1 MFQPIV
7 DRYRKA
13 YAGLPRDAWTLSLIL
28 FIDMSGTMVIFFLAL
43 YLTRHLG
50 FSVFQSGQVL
60 SGYGAG
66 MLTGTLL
73 GGFFSDRLGPRRTQ
87 QISLFAAGL
96 SLFVLGACR
105 DFTAILALVFCY
117 ALFTS
122 ALFPANAAAIA
133 EVCVAETRIRGFA
146 LNRLASNLG
155 ATIGPVIG
163 GFLAASNYRLLF
175 WVDGTTCILAS
186 LSFFLFFPGRRRAP
200 SVKPDPAIEIRPAWW
215 KDRGLLGIL
224 AGTVGISLIF
234 NQLWGTFPLYVRTV
248 YGLPENLMG
257 PLFAVNTVM
266 IVLFQMVLTHGLD
279 RFPRGRVAAA
289 GSLFLGLGFGLM
301 PFGRGWLYAAMTV
314 AVWSMGEMLL
324 LPTLTAM
331 ISLRAPEGSQGRY
344 LGLYS
349 LAFSCGFVLGPTAGT
364 RVFERFGGQVLWPAA
379 AALAAMIS
387 VGFLLGARTSSRP
400 GMAGS

>member
-1 MFQPIV
+1 VFQPIV

-28 FIDMSGTMVIFFLAL
+28 FIDTSGTMVIFFLAL

-66 MLTGTLL
+66 TFF
-73 GGFFSDRLGPRRTQ
+73 GGFFSDRLGPRATQ
-87 QISLFAAGL
+87 QISLFGAGL
-96 SLFVLGACR
+96 ALFILGACR
-105 DFTAILALVFCY
+105 SFPAIAALVFSY
-117 ALFTS
+117 AFFTS
-122 ALFPANAAAIA
+122 SLFPANAAAIA
-133 EVCVAETRIRGFA
+133 EVCAAGTRIRGFA

-163 GFLAASNYRLLF
+163 GLLAASDYRLLF

-186 LSFFLFFPGRRRAP
+186 LSFFLLFPGRRRVRPA
-200 SVKPDPAIEIRPAWW
+200 KPDPAAEIRPAWW

-248 YGLPENLMG
+248 YGLPENQMG
-257 PLFAVNTVM
+257 LLFAVNTVL

-279 RFPRGRVAAA
+279 RFPRGRIAAA

-301 PFGRGWLYAAMTV
+301 PFGRGWLYGAMTV
-314 AVWSMGEMLL
+314 AVWSVGEMLL

-331 ISLRAPEGSQGRY
+331 ISLRAPEGGQGKY

-349 LAFSCGFVLGPTAGT
+349 LAFSFGFVLGPSVGT

-379 AALAAMIS
+379 ALAAVIS
-387 VGFLLGARTSSRP
+387 VGFLLGARTSSRSAA
-400 GMAGS
+400 AGS